1 MFCFWSRRVV
11 RPPAVAPGRRG
22 RLVVGAVD
30 VLLPTPVRGVVGLHG
45 VDVARGL
52 GHLCGALPTLE
63 FSRTPGPRRRLAS
76 FVRFETYQTVS
87 AGASGLSRTSP
98 VARFTTLP
106 IEQPVFHGEGAQSQV
121 VQEPFQIRHTP
132 PR

>member
-1 MFCFWSRRVV
+1 MVLTWRAASAIFVELSLLSSFLARLGLGVASRR
-11 RPPAVAPGRRG
+11 
-22 RLVVGAVD
+22 
-30 VLLPTPVRGVVGLHG
+30 
-45 VDVARGL
+45 
-52 GHLCGALPTLE
+52 
-63 FSRTPGPRRRLAS
+63 
-76 FVRFETYQTVS
+76 FVRFEDYQTVTV
-87 AGASGLSRTSP
+87 GASGLSRTSP